1 MMRLFAL
8 CSLIIGLAVAPPAH
22 AVSPEEILTD
32 PLLEKRARSLS
43 KELRCLVCQNQSID
57 DSDAQLAKDL
67 RMIVREQLLT
77 GASDDEILNFVVDR
91 YGDFVLLRPPVK
103 GATLILWG
111 GPPVF
116 ALLGILAVIFFYRRS
131 QARAHVVRAAAPA
144 QLSDAERKRLQK
156 LLEEGDR

>member
-1 MMRLFAL
+1 MRLAAVLAL
-8 CSLIIGLAVAPPAH
+8 VLSFLISPPAQ
-22 AVSPEEILTD
+22 AVNPDEVLAN
-32 PLLEKRARSLS
+32 PLLEKRARELS

-67 RMIVREQLLT
+67 RVVVREQLLT
-77 GASDDEILNFVVDR
+77 GASDQEILDFVVDR

-111 GPPVF
+111 GPLVF
-116 ALLGILAVIFFYRRS
+116 VLLGIIAVIFFYKRN
-131 QARAHVVRAAAPA
+131 QARAQFVRTSAPV

-156 LLEEGDR
+156 LLKEGDG